1 MTWTQ
6 QEADMSIY
14 DYAEM
19 SPNKL
24 LKTLDLWS
32 VPVDLELICE
42 KLGVETKTSTGWDKS
57 HSGEIT
63 VDSNRNIH
71 IWVNGFDA
79 PNRQRFTLA
88 HEIAHL
94 INDIIPDLD
103 DIGVNDSFKDEDFTL
118 NRDGRQDPVEYRA
131 NDYAARLLMP
141 KPLIIQHGKQLI
153 KRLKEVLNV
162 DKVPLNKFI
171 SGMSAEFKV
180 SEQAMEIRLKNLD
193 LI

>member
-1 MTWTQ
+1 MSIHDY
-6 QEADMSIY
+6 ADMS
-14 DYAEM
+14 
-19 SPNKL
+19 PNNL

-32 VPVDLELICE
+32 VPVDLEAICK
-42 KLGVETKTSTGWDKS
+42 KLGVEAKTSTSWNKS

-94 INDIIPDLD
+94 INDIIPDLEN
-103 DIGVNDSFKDEDFTL
+103 IGVNDSFKDEDFTL
-118 NRDGRQDPVEYRA
+118 NRDGRQDPIEYRA
-131 NDYAARLLMP
+131 NDYAASLLMP
-141 KPLIIQHGKQLI
+141 TPLVILHGKQLI
-153 KRLKEVLNV
+153 KRLKQALNV
-162 DKVPLNKFI
+162 EKVPLEKFI
-171 SGMSAEFKV
+171 SSMSAEFKV
-180 SEQAMEIRLKNLD
+180 SEQAMEIRLKSLS

>member
-1 MTWTQ
+1 MN
-6 QEADMSIY
+6 IG
-14 DYAEM
+14 DYSGM

-32 VPVDLELICE
+32 VPVNLDLICK
-42 KLGVETKTSTGWDKS
+42 KLGVETQISTGWDKS

-63 VDSNRNIH
+63 VDNNRKIH
-71 IWVNGFDA
+71 IWINGFDA

-94 INDIIPDLD
+94 INDVIPDLD
-103 DIGVNDSFKDEDFTL
+103 KIGVNDSFKDGEFTL

-141 KPLIIQHGKQLI
+141 EPLIIEHGKQLI
-153 KRLKEVLNV
+153 KKLKHMLDV

-171 SGMSAEFKV
+171 SAMAAEFKV
-180 SEQAMEIRLKNLD
+180 SEQAMEIRLQNLD

>member
-1 MTWTQ
+1 MI
-6 QEADMSIY
+6 IY

-24 LKTLDLWS
+24 LKTLDLWN
-32 VPVDLELICE
+32 VPVDLESICKE
-42 KLGVETKTSTGWDKS
+42 LGVETRTSTGCQKS

-63 VDSNRNIH
+63 VDDNRKIH

-94 INDIIPDLD
+94 INDIIPKLD
-103 DIGVNDSFKDEDFTL
+103 EIGVNDSFKDEDFTL

-141 KPLIIQHGKQLI
+141 KPLIIKHGKQLI

-162 DKVPLNKFI
+162 DKVPLTKFV
-171 SGMSAEFKV
+171 SSMSAEFKV

>member
-24 LKTLDLWS
+24 LKKLDLWS
-32 VPVDLELICE
+32 VPVDLESICE
-42 KLGVETKTSTGWDKS
+42 KLGVETKTSTDWGKS

-63 VDSNRNIH
+63 VDGNRKIH

-103 DIGVNDSFKDEDFTL
+103 NIGVNDSFKDEDFTL

-162 DKVPLNKFI
+162 DKVPLTKFI
-171 SGMSAEFKV
+171 SSMSAEFKV
-180 SEQAMEIRLKNLD
+180 SEQAMEIRLKTLD